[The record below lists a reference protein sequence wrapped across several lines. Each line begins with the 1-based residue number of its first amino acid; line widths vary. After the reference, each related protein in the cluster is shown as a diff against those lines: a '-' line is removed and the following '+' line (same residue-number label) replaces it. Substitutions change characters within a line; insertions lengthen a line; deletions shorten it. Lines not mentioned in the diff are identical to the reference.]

1 MIKIGIF
8 IGRFAPVHYGHLSII
23 QKAVLE
29 VDKLILVLGS
39 SNKPRS
45 IRNIFS
51 DSERKELIVES
62 LKYFLSS
69 DDFKKIR
76 ITFINDFTYNNK
88 KWCAAVESSV
98 FSAMYDNDWYP
109 DGSEFYLVGH
119 SKDASSYYLKMF
131 PRYKSIN
138 YTNFEGLNSTEIREH
153 ILENRNLSHEFLRKY
168 MPAQTA
174 VKLIEISDN
183 IRKNH
188 SVVFDDYEMVKKYR
202 KSWENS
208 PYPPVFKTVDA
219 LVTCGDSVLL
229 VQRGASPGK
238 GQLALPGGFVNQYET
253 CREAA
258 LRELIEE
265 TRIDIPQKTLSN
277 LIKSQKE
284 YDDPWRSTR
293 GRTFTTCFWIDLV
306 HDIKLPK
313 VKGSD
318 DAQKAL
324 WVPISQ
330 LKTQE
335 MYEDHYDI
343 ISDMLGV

>member
-1 MIKIGIF
+1 MKKVGIF
-8 IGRFAPVHYGHLSII
+8 IGRFAPIHYGHFSII
-23 QKAVLE
+23 KESIKEL
-29 VDKLILVLGS
+29 DKLVLVLGS

-45 IRNIFS
+45 TRNIFS
-51 DSERKELIVES
+51 DSERKKLINVFLNEMLSVRELE
-62 LKYFLSS
+62 
-69 DDFKKIR
+69 KIK
-76 ITFINDFTYNNK
+76 ITFINDYTYNDK
-88 KWCAAVESSV
+88 KWCAAVNSAV

-109 DGSEFYLVGH
+109 DATDFYLVGH

-131 PRYKSIN
+131 PRFKSIGFPN
-138 YTNFEGLNSTEIREH
+138 HENLNSTDIRNH
-153 ILENRNLSHEFLRKY
+153 ILDNKDVSHDFLRKFMPSQTAVELVKISEFLRKNN
-168 MPAQTA
+168 P
-174 VKLIEISDN
+174 E
-183 IRKNH
+183 
-188 SVVFDDYEMVKKYR
+188 VFEDHDMIKKY
-202 KSWENS
+202 KKAWENS

-229 VQRGASPGK
+229 VKRGASPGK
-238 GQLALPGGFVNQYET
+238 GQLALPGGFVNQCET

-265 TRIDIPQKTLSN
+265 TKIDVPLKTLSN

-284 YDDPWRSTR
+284 YDDPWRSSR
-293 GRTFTTCFWIDLV
+293 GRTFTTCFWIDLI
-306 HDIKLPK
+306 HDTKLPK

-318 DAQKAL
+318 DAQKAM
-324 WVPISQ
+324 WVPIAQ